1 MSTRALLLLAFS
13 YLLILALVAF
23 GVPLGLSLADRTDGE
38 IRAQARSE
46 ADIVAVSAA
55 ALLRPADA
63 AALRRLVTAAGRPV
77 RGRVVIVDRGG
88 RVIADSATDRS
99 LGVLYRTPE
108 RPEIG
113 AALGGRR
120 LQERRRSRTLGQEL
134 LVTAAPVRDA
144 RGRLRGAV
152 RITQSVSAVTR
163 AVRRNVLGLTA
174 VGGAVLLLGFGAATL
189 LARRL
194 SAPLRDLEGAA
205 DRVAAGDLETVAPVR
220 GAREHQALAVAF
232 NTMTGRVSRNLEAQ
246 QEFVA
251 DASHQLRT
259 PLTGLRLRLEEAEAE
274 STSAAARAHLT
285 AATGE
290 LDRLSHTI
298 DELLVLSR
306 GGERDA
312 PGERVRLADAAQ
324 RAADRW
330 AGAAAEHGHRLAVR
344 GAEVP
349 AAVWCAPVDLD
360 RALDGVVENAIR
372 YTPAGGRLEIRVTA
386 DGIEVLDDGPG
397 IPADELALVVE
408 RFHRG
413 RGGRAAGP
421 GTGLGLT
428 IARELLRRWDGDLRL
443 TPRPG
448 GGLQV
453 QLLLPRQP
461 ATSPVGT

>member
-1 MSTRALLLLAFS
+1 MTTRALLLLAFS
-13 YLLILALVAF
+13 YLLILSLVAF

-38 IRAQARSE
+38 IRAQARSQ
-46 ADIVAVSAA
+46 ADVVAVSAA

-63 AALRRLVTAAGRPV
+63 PALRRLVTAAGRPV
-77 RGRVVIVDRGG
+77 RGRVVIVDAEGH
-88 RVIADSATDRS
+88 VIADSATARS
-99 LGVLYRTPE
+99 LGALYRTPE
-108 RPEIG
+108 RPEII
-113 AALGGRR
+113 AALAGRR

-134 LVTAAPVRDA
+134 LVTVTPVRDT
-144 RGRLRGAV
+144 RGAV
-152 RITQSVSAVTR
+152 RGAVRVTQSVSAVTR
-163 AVRRNVLGLTA
+163 AVKRNVIGLGA
-174 VGGAVLLLGFGAATL
+174 VGAAVLLLGLGAATL

-194 SAPLRDLEGAA
+194 SAPLRDLETAA

-232 NTMTGRVSRNLEAQ
+232 NTMTGRVSRTLVAQ

-274 STSAAARAHLT
+274 STSPVARAHLA

-312 PGERVRLADAAQ
+312 PGARVLLADAAQ
-324 RAADRW
+324 AAADRW
-330 AGAAAEHGHRLAVR
+330 AGAAAEHGHALVVR
-344 GAEVP
+344 GAERP
-349 AAVWCAPVDLD
+349 AVAWCAPVDLE
-360 RALDGVVENAIR
+360 RALDGVLENAIR
-372 YTPAGGRLEIRVTA
+372 YTPDGGHLEIVVTPG
-386 DGIEVLDDGPG
+386 GIDVLDDGPG
-397 IPADELALVVE
+397 VPDDELALVAE

-428 IARELLRRWDGDLRL
+428 ISRELLRRWDGDLL
-443 TPRPG
+443 LAPRPQ
-448 GGLQV
+448 GGLRV
-453 QLLLPRQP
+453 ALLLPPQEHR
-461 ATSPVGT
+461 ARRET